1 MATPQGKKRRL
12 MAIEQGVTTG
22 LALGRKSSRRRRSIR
37 SPGQLLEAALRN
49 WPFVVAVVVL
59 LLLVIVPLTLLGVSS
74 FKTGTPGNLG
84 EWTIDNYR
92 RVFQTPE
99 TFRALRNTVVVATVS
114 TAISLV
120 LAIIFAWLI
129 ERTDMPFRNLSWT
142 ILLLP
147 IAVPSILFVLSW
159 TVLLSPRAG
168 LLNVLIRNHLPL
180 FDWDTGPFHIYGL
193 GGVIFLDAVRGV
205 TTIFLMLVAAFRLFD
220 PAMEE
225 AAKVGGAN
233 VLQTLLRVTLP
244 VLTPA
249 VLAAG
254 MYSFISSMDQF
265 EAALAV
271 GLPGGVYLLSTL
283 IYFTVSLRVPVDYG
297 AGAVYSV
304 LFMAIMVLLV
314 LAYRRI
320 VRHSEQF
327 ATVSG
332 KGYRPQRVSLGR
344 WRYPAFAV
352 VALFGTI
359 TVFLP
364 MAVMVWL
371 SLRPLYAVISLGSGV
386 ALSFDNY
393 VRLFNGYEFGR
404 VVWNTIWMTLAT
416 ATVTMAL
423 AFLVSWCIVR
433 GSARGRGLL
442 DGLTFLPYAFPG
454 ITIALAMI
462 FVFLNPPLNVL
473 PVYGTV
479 AVLVVALTTQYIA
492 FGSRLMNG
500 AIVQVKA
507 ELEDAGSVAGAK
519 PLAIMRR
526 ITLPLLIP
534 AVVTGWIWV
543 AANAMR
549 SFSIPVI
556 LASRN
561 NEVFASQ
568 IWSLW
573 QIGRFPE
580 AAAYGTMLV
589 LILLPM
595 TLLLRWL
602 ISRLGNN

>member
-1 MATPQGKKRRL
+1 MAV
-12 MAIEQGVTTG
+12 EQGVSTG
-22 LALGRKSSRRRRSIR
+22 LPFGRRPSPRGRLVRSLG
-37 SPGQLLEAALRN
+37 QFLQAALRN
-49 WPFVVAVVVL
+49 WPFVLAVGIL
-59 LLLVIVPLTLLGVSS
+59 LLLVIVPLTLLGISS
-74 FKTGTPGNLG
+74 VKTGTPGNLG
-84 EWTIDNYR
+84 DWTLENYH
-92 RVFQTPE
+92 RVFETPE
-99 TFRALRNTVVVATVS
+99 TFLALRNTVVVATVG
-114 TAISLV
+114 TAISLFF
-120 LAIIFAWLI
+120 AIIFAWLV

-168 LLNVLIRNHLPL
+168 LLNVLIRDSVP
-180 FDWDTGPFHIYGL
+180 FIEADTGPFQIYGL
-193 GGVIFLDAVRGV
+193 GGVIFLDAVRGI

-220 PAMEE
+220 PALEE

-233 VLQTLLRVTLP
+233 IPQTLVRVTLP

-249 VLAAG
+249 ILAAA

-283 IYFTVSLRVPVDYG
+283 IFFTVSLRIPVDYG

-304 LFMAIMVLLV
+304 LFMAIMILLV

-344 WRYPAFAV
+344 WRYPAFAM
-352 VALFGTI
+352 VAVFGVI
-359 TVFLP
+359 TVLLP
-364 MAVMVWL
+364 IVVMAWL
-371 SLRPLYAVISLGSGV
+371 SLRPLYAVISLGSDV

-393 VRLFNGYEFGR
+393 IRLFEGYEFGR
-404 VVWNTIWMTLAT
+404 VVWNTVWMTLAT

-433 GSARGRGLL
+433 GSVRGRGFL

-462 FVFLNPPLNVL
+462 YVFLNPPLNVL

-492 FGSRLMNG
+492 FGTRLMNG

-507 ELEDAGSVAGAK
+507 ELEDAGSVGGAK
-519 PLAIMRR
+519 PLAVMRR

-602 ISRLGNN
+602 MTRLGNG

>member
-1 MATPQGKKRRL
+1 MALEHGLIR
-12 MAIEQGVTTG
+12 G
-22 LALGRKSSRRRRSIR
+22 LATGPRPAGGVSGAVRQRL
-37 SPGQLLEAALRN
+37 QLARHN
-49 WPFVVAVVVL
+49 WPFIVAVVIL
-59 LLLVIVPLTLLGVSS
+59 LLLVTVPLILLLVSS
-74 FKTGTPGNLG
+74 FKTGTPGNLKD
-84 EWTIDNYR
+84 WTATNYE
-92 RVFQTPE
+92 RVLQTPE
-99 TFRALRNTVVVATVS
+99 TYRALANTVVVATVATS
-114 TAISLV
+114 ISLFF
-120 LAIIFAWLI
+120 AIIFAWLV

-142 ILLLP
+142 LLLLP

-168 LLNVLIRNHLPL
+168 LLNVLVRDNLPFL
-180 FDWDTGPFHIYGL
+180 DLSTGPFNLYTL

-220 PAMEE
+220 PSLEE

-233 VLQTLLRVTLP
+233 TLQTLRRVTLP
-244 VLTPA
+244 VLAPA
-249 VLAAG
+249 ILAAG

-271 GLPGGVYLLSTL
+271 GLPGGVFLLSTL

-304 LFMAIMVLLV
+304 LFMAIMILLV
-314 LAYRRI
+314 WAYRRI
-320 VRHSEQF
+320 VRHSEQY

-332 KGYRPQRVSLGR
+332 KGYRPQRIQLGY
-344 WRYPAFAV
+344 WRYPAFSL
-352 VALFGTI
+352 VALFGAV
-359 TVFLP
+359 TVLLP
-364 MAVMVWL
+364 IVVMVWL
-371 SLRPLYAVISLGSGV
+371 SLRPLYSVISLNSGV
-386 ALSFDNY
+386 ALTLKNY
-393 VRLFNGYEFGR
+393 TTLFAGREFAN
-404 VVWNTIWMTLAT
+404 VAWNTGWMTVAT
-416 ATVTMAL
+416 ATLTMAL

-462 FVFLNPPLNVL
+462 FVFLTPPLNML
-473 PVYGTV
+473 PIYGSV
-479 AVLVVALTTQYIA
+479 AVLVIALTTQYIA
-492 FGSRLMNG
+492 FGTRLMNG

-507 ELEDAGSVAGAK
+507 ELEDAGSVAGAR
-519 PLAIMRR
+519 PLDVMWR
-526 ITLPLLIP
+526 ITLPLLVP
-534 AVVTGWIWV
+534 AVVAGWIWV
-543 AANAMR
+543 AANSMR

-573 QIGRFPE
+573 QIGRFSE
-580 AAAYGTMLV
+580 AAAYGSMLV

-602 ISRLGNN
+602 MSRLGS